1 MSINNQKIIDLCKK
15 EKGMVLYS
23 YGQMQWIGVGGAA
36 YPLLKVPHLDEDT
49 VKAIYSLPD
58 GMTVQEAEG
67 LPPHLSFANEDRAER
82 PVFMEKIQLNP
93 LFMEK
98 IQLNPSPDRLL
109 TLRTSEGVCFIKEQ
123 YLKPLEEGENGT
135 ADLYERRSTSGQIYI
150 VAKQG
155 MMLEAVIMPVVNVIK
170 EDWLDDL
177 QNLLGALRQTFEK
190 ER

>member
-15 EKGMVLYS
+15 EKRMVLYT

-36 YPLLKVPHLDEDT
+36 YPLLKVPHLDEGT

-58 GMTVQEAEG
+58 DMTVEEKEG

-93 LFMEK
+93 
-98 IQLNPSPDRLL
+98 SPERLL
-109 TLRTSEGVCFIKEQ
+109 TLRTSEGVCFIKER
-123 YLKPLEEGENGT
+123 YLKPLEEGENGS

-190 ER
+190 ERDDR

>member
-1 MSINNQKIIDLCKK
+1 MSINNQKIIELCKK
-15 EKGMVLYS
+15 EKRMVLYS

-49 VKAIYSLPD
+49 VRAVYSLPD
-58 GMTVQEAEG
+58 GITVEEKEG
-67 LPPHLSFANEDRAER
+67 LPSHLSFMDEDRAER

-93 LFMEK
+93 
-98 IQLNPSPDRLL
+98 SPDRLL
-109 TLRTSEGVCFIKEQ
+109 ILRTSEGVCFIKEQ
-123 YLKPLEEGENGT
+123 YLKPLEEGENGS

-170 EDWLDDL
+170 EDWLNDL
-177 QNLLGALRQTFEK
+177 QNLIGALRQTFEK
-190 ER
+190 ERDER

>member
-15 EKGMVLYS
+15 EKRMVLYS
-23 YGQMQWIGVGGAA
+23 AGVIQWIGVSGAV
-36 YPLLKVPHLDEDT
+36 YPLLKVPQLDEDALR
-49 VKAIYSLPD
+49 AIYSLPA
-58 GMTVQEAEG
+58 GVTVEENFA
-67 LPPHLSFANEDRAER
+67 LPEHLSFADTVREEK
-82 PVFMEKIQLNP
+82 PV
-93 LFMEK
+93 FMEK

-123 YLKPLEEGENGT
+123 YLKPLEEGENGS

-155 MMLEAVIMPVVNVIK
+155 MMIEAVIMPVVNVIK

-177 QNLLGALRQTFEK
+177 QNLIAALRQTFEK
-190 ER
+190 ERENV

>member
-1 MSINNQKIIDLCKK
+1 MSINNQKVIDLCKK
-15 EKGMVLYS
+15 EKRMVLYS
-23 YGQMQWIGVGGAA
+23 GGRMQWVGVGGAA
-36 YPLLKVPHLDEDT
+36 YPLLKVPYLDANT
-49 VKAIYSLPD
+49 VRAVYSLPD
-58 GMTVQEAEG
+58 GMTVEEKEG
-67 LPPHLSFANEDRAER
+67 LPPHLSFADEERAER

-93 LFMEK
+93 LA
-98 IQLNPSPDRLL
+98 DRLL

-123 YLKPLEEGENGT
+123 YLKPLEEGENGS

-177 QNLLGALRQTFEK
+177 QNLIGALRQTFEK
-190 ER
+190 ERDDR